1 VKVTTLEELS
11 EAITVSVEEAA
22 NLVGLS
28 RTKGYEMV
36 KNGDLFEVIQSGSRV
51 RVLARP
57 LYIRLLGSAYDEGQS

>member
-1 VKVTTLEELS
+1 VKVTTLEELGKS
-11 EAITVSVEEAA
+11 ITVSVEEAA

-36 KNGDLFEVIQSGSRV
+36 KNGELFEVIQSGNRV

-57 LYIRLLGSAYDEGQS
+57 LYIRLLGSTYEGGQP

>member
-1 VKVTTLEELS
+1 MKVTTLEELGKS
-11 EAITVSVEEAA
+11 ITVSVEEAA

-36 KNGDLFEVIQSGSRV
+36 KNGELFEVIQSGNRV

-57 LYIRLLGSAYDEGQS
+57 LYIRLLGSTYEGGQP

>member
-1 VKVTTLEELS
+1 MKVTTLEQLR

-57 LYIRLLGSAYDEGQS
+57 LYIRLLGSAVAEVQQ

>member
-1 VKVTTLEELS
+1 VKVTTLEELR

-57 LYIRLLGSAYDEGQS
+57 LYIRLLGSAVDGVQS

>member
-1 VKVTTLEELS
+1 VKVTTLEELGDS
-11 EAITVSVEEAA
+11 ITISVEEAA

-36 KNGDLFEVIQSGSRV
+36 KNGDLFEVIQSGNRV

-57 LYIRLLGSAYDEGQS
+57 LYIRLLGSTFEGGQP

>member
-1 VKVTTLEELS
+1 MKVTTLEELS

-57 LYIRLLGSAYDEGQS
+57 LYIRLLGSAFDEVQS

>member
-1 VKVTTLEELS
+1 MKVTTLEELS

-57 LYIRLLGSAYDEGQS
+57 LYIRLLGSAFDEVKP

>member
-1 VKVTTLEELS
+1 MKVTTLEELGKS
-11 EAITVSVEEAA
+11 ITVSVEEAA

-36 KNGDLFEVIQSGSRV
+36 KNGELFEVVQSGNRV

-57 LYIRLLGSAYDEGQS
+57 LYIRLLGSTYEGGQP

>member
-1 VKVTTLEELS
+1 MKVTTLEELGDS
-11 EAITVSVEEAA
+11 ITISVEEAA

-36 KNGDLFEVIQSGSRV
+36 KNGELFEVIQSGNRV

-57 LYIRLLGSAYDEGQS
+57 LYIRLLGSTYEGGQP

>member
-1 VKVTTLEELS
+1 MKVTTLEELS
-11 EAITVSVEEAA
+11 EATTVSVEEAA